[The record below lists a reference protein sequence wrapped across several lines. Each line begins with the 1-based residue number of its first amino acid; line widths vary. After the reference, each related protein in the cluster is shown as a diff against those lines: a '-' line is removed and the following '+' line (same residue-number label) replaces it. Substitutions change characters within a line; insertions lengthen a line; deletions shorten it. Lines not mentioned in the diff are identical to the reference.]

1 MDTHSRN
8 DATDT
13 QHDPQGETLGKELR
27 QAARRK
33 GFSRHFTQN
42 LFISVGS
49 VFLVFVLSFCIYQY
63 RREKEFK
70 TDIMHSRL
78 QMYIYE
84 MRQTLGQKM
93 TDDKA
98 FRYYIASHNI
108 QGLRVTITDRHGNV
122 IIDSSEKDI
131 SRMAN
136 HSTRHEIRE
145 ALIHGNGYD
154 IKRLSAST
162 HETYFYSAALTGP
175 YVVRVAVPYSAEL
188 TRSLQIDH
196 SYIWYA
202 LAVTIILG
210 IILYR
215 YTHRI
220 GSHIG
225 YLREFAVMAE
235 NGEELNHEL
244 ERRLPDDELGD
255 ISHTIITLYWKLR
268 HSEEEKIRI
277 KRQLTQNA
285 AHELKT
291 PAASIHGYLESILSH
306 PDMPQEKRQH
316 FLERCYAQSERMTK
330 LLLDMAALTKLDNID
345 PANTPTEAG
354 KGMAQQDINI
364 RTIINS
370 VLDDTALQLS
380 EKGIRVRT
388 TLPDEI
394 MMTADPSLVYSIF
407 RNLTDNAIA
416 YATGA
421 DTLTIKAWKDPAALS
436 DNNTAAAQE
445 GSQNSGTTN
454 NGETITYKFLVSDN
468 GQGVEP
474 QHLKHIFERF
484 YRVDKGR
491 SRKLGGTGL
500 GLAIVKN
507 AVTVYGGT
515 CRAETTPGG
524 GLTIR
529 FSLRTKAAGT

>member
-1 MDTHSRN
+1 M
-8 DATDT
+8 
-13 QHDPQGETLGKELR
+13 
-27 QAARRK
+27 
-33 GFSRHFTQN
+33 
-42 LFISVGS
+42 
-49 VFLVFVLSFCIYQY
+49 
-63 RREKEFK
+63 
-70 TDIMHSRL
+70 
-78 QMYIYE
+78 
-84 MRQTLGQKM
+84 
-93 TDDKA
+93 
-98 FRYYIASHNI
+98 
-108 QGLRVTITDRHGNV
+108 
-122 IIDSSEKDI
+122 
-131 SRMAN
+131 
-136 HSTRHEIRE
+136 
-145 ALIHGNGYD
+145 
-154 IKRLSAST
+154 
-162 HETYFYSAALTGP
+162 
-175 YVVRVAVPYSAEL
+175 RVAVPYSAEL

-202 LAVTIILG
+202 LAVSIILV

-215 YTHRI
+215 YTQRI

-235 NGEELNHEL
+235 NGEALDHEL

-345 PANTPTEAG
+345 TTSTAPAADNV
-354 KGMAQQDINI
+354 MAMQDVNVCNI
-364 RTIINS
+364 IHS
-370 VLDDTALQLS
+370 ALDDTALQLS

-394 MMTADPSLVYSIF
+394 MMTADPSLLYSIF
-407 RNLTDNAIA
+407 RNLIDNAIA

-421 DTLTIKAWKDPAALS
+421 DTLTIKAWKDLAGADTQTTRGAWKDLAGAS
-436 DNNTAAAQE
+436 DNSTAQHGESMAYRGTEQNEE
-445 GSQNSGTTN
+445 GTMYN
-454 NGETITYKFLVSDN
+454 FLVSDN

-529 FSLRTKAAGT
+529 FSLRTKA

>member
-1 MDTHSRN
+1 MT
-8 DATDT
+8 
-13 QHDPQGETLGKELR
+13 G
-27 QAARRK
+27 
-33 GFSRHFTQN
+33 
-42 LFISVGS
+42 V
-49 VFLVFVLSFCIYQY
+49 
-63 RREKEFK
+63 
-70 TDIMHSRL
+70 
-78 QMYIYE
+78 
-84 MRQTLGQKM
+84 QTC
-93 TDDKA
+93 
-98 FRYYIASHNI
+98 
-108 QGLRVTITDRHGNV
+108 
-122 IIDSSEKDI
+122 
-131 SRMAN
+131 
-136 HSTRHEIRE
+136 
-145 ALIHGNGYD
+145 ALPIC
-154 IKRLSAST
+154 
-162 HETYFYSAALTGP
+162 
-175 YVVRVAVPYSAEL
+175 
-188 TRSLQIDH
+188 
-196 SYIWYA
+196 
-202 LAVTIILG
+202 
-210 IILYR
+210 
-215 YTHRI
+215 
-220 GSHIG
+220 
-225 YLREFAVMAE
+225 
-235 NGEELNHEL
+235 
-244 ERRLPDDELGD
+244 RLPDDELGD

-345 PANTPTEAG
+345 TTSTAPAAD
-354 KGMAQQDINI
+354 KVMAMQDVNVCNI
-364 RTIINS
+364 IHS
-370 VLDDTALQLS
+370 ALDDTALQLS

-394 MMTADPSLVYSIF
+394 MMTADPSLLYSIF
-407 RNLTDNAIA
+407 RNLIDNAIA

-421 DTLTIKAWKDPAALS
+421 DTLTIKAWKDLAGADTQTTRGAWKDLAGADTQTTRGAWKDLAGAS
-436 DNNTAAAQE
+436 DNSTAQHGESMAYRGTEQNEE
-445 GSQNSGTTN
+445 GTMYN
-454 NGETITYKFLVSDN
+454 FLVSDN

-529 FSLRTKAAGT
+529 FSLRTKA